1 MSQYDF
7 LHVKYP
13 LKKVYEIFFIKPRN
27 LRHYSYLKFNKYRF
41 NHFATA
47 ILSSSI
53 VIERIVFSYP
63 TSEFDGKSRQ
73 QVVHKSIYT

>member
-27 LRHYSYLKFNKYRF
+27 LRRNIYLKFNKYRL

-53 VIERIVFSYP
+53 VIERIEYSYH
-63 TSEFDGKSRQ
+63 TSEFDGKSLIK
-73 QVVHKSIYT
+73 VVHKSIYT

>member
-1 MSQYDF
+1 MSQYEF

-27 LRHYSYLKFNKYRF
+27 LRPYNYHKFNKYRL

-53 VIERIVFSYP
+53 VIERIEYSYH
-63 TSEFDGKSRQ
+63 TSEFDGKSLIK
-73 QVVHKSIYT
+73 VVHKSIYT